1 MHSQAR
7 LPALSFVAA
16 GDLATYVRTF
26 QGVVGAGGTRIT
38 GDAARQVLMQSR
50 LPVGELGRI
59 WELSDLRKQGSLSLP
74 EFALAMFLAQSR
86 IRGKVLP
93 DVLPPAILAEI
104 QAANALPPAVAAPQ
118 AMLTPQMALAP
129 QQRA

>member
-1 MHSQAR
+1 
-7 LPALSFVAA
+7 
-16 GDLATYVRTF
+16 
-26 QGVVGAGGTRIT
+26 
-38 GDAARQVLMQSR
+38 MQSR

-129 QQRA
+129 QQRAMSTQMSMAPPPPASMPAMRAGTSPPAGADLDDS